1 MKMSNQ
7 ILNQLNL
14 NDKKWN
20 FTKSLIKKALEINN
34 CEIFAQDHTYIE
46 SAFNITSEVKKD
58 AEKELNNI
66 FDDNKELSISYVFHD
81 YDTTFSIIIYTE
93 NDFIYFIE
101 IPYESNLDLNKAT
114 KVLCDK
120 TPNRNVSVSI
130 QNKDGN
136 RKYFKNC

>member
-7 ILNQLNL
+7 ILYQLNL

-58 AEKELNNI
+58 TERELNNI
-66 FDDNKELSISYVFHD
+66 FDDNEQLSISYVFHD
-81 YDTTFSIIIYTE
+81 YDTNFSITIYTE
-93 NDFIYFIE
+93 IDFIYFIK
-101 IPYESNLDLNKAT
+101 IPCDSNLDINKAIM
-114 KVLCDK
+114 VLCDK
-120 TPNRNVSVSI
+120 TPNNNVDISI
-130 QNKDGN
+130 QSKDGN
-136 RKYFKNC
+136 RKYFKS